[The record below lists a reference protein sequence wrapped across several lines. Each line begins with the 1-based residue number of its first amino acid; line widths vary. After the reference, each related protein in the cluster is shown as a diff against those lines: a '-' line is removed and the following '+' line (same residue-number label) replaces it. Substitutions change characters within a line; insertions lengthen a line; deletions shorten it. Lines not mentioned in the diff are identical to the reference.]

1 MLFKILRQK
10 GVIKTCLWIIA
21 IVIIIG
27 FTLWG
32 LPYRFGENKA
42 NLPRCA
48 GEIFGQKISLD
59 EFVDAYQAVKNQAI
73 MKYGQQF
80 QQYIQFIN
88 LEDEA
93 WNRIILLNTA
103 EKRKIRVTNKEIV
116 EQIKSFPFF
125 KKNDKFD
132 METYNLLL
140 NYVFRINPRKFEEQ
154 IRQSIITEKL
164 AEEILSKIDVSE
176 TELQNA
182 YSKENDTAKAMY
194 VLIEEELFKDAA
206 SITEEK
212 TADFYE
218 KNKADFKK
226 PQQVNVQYLHLDFTS
241 QKEQVSA
248 DEEEIKNYYLE
259 NKEQFKKEP
268 KENEEA
274 DIDSYRPLEE
284 VKAEIQDLITA
295 QKSREKA
302 LELAYE
308 ISDFLYED
316 KSFEEASKKFSL
328 PINETGFFSS
338 SDAIPN
344 VGWSYQFLTTA
355 FQLEKEQISDI
366 IQTPKGCY
374 IIKVI
379 DKKEPFIPPLDEI
392 KDAVKEVLVKK
403 EAREKAKEKAEYIL
417 SELRS
422 KVKEENFDF
431 SLAVENLSF
440 KINATD
446 SFKRGDYI
454 QNVGQSN
461 EFTDQAF
468 KLKKGEISGV
478 IEVSKGFVILTAIE
492 KQSFEQEKFKE
503 ERESFKQRLLEMKK
517 QEYYIEWF
525 KDLKKKANLKSN
537 LSGLIDKK

>member
-1 MLFKILRQK
+1 MLFKILRKK
-10 GVIKTCLWIIA
+10 GVIKTCLWFIA

-32 LPYRFGENKA
+32 LPYRFGEKRT

-48 GEIFGQKISLD
+48 GEIFGQKISVD

-88 LEDEA
+88 LEEEA
-93 WNRIILLNTA
+93 WNRIILLKTA
-103 EKRKIRVTNKEIV
+103 EKRNIRAANKEVI

-164 AEEILSKIDVSE
+164 AEEVLSKVDISE
-176 TELQNA
+176 TELQTA
-182 YSKENDTAKAMY
+182 YSKENDTAKVMY
-194 VLIEEELFKDAA
+194 ILIEEELLKD
-206 SITEEK
+206 SISVTEEK
-212 TADFYE
+212 IADFYE
-218 KNKADFKK
+218 KNKADFKR
-226 PQQVNVQYLHLDFTS
+226 PQQVNVRYLQIDFDS
-241 QKEQVSA
+241 QKEQVSIE
-248 DEEEIKNYYLE
+248 EEEIKNYYLE
-259 NKEQFKKEP
+259 NKEQFKKEL
-268 KENEEA
+268 KENEDT
-274 DIDSYRPLEE
+274 DIDPYRPLEE
-284 VKAEIQDLITA
+284 VKAEIKDLLTTK
-295 QKSREKA
+295 KSQEKA

-308 ISDFLYED
+308 VSDFLYED

-338 SDAIPN
+338 SEAIPN

-379 DKKEPFIPPLDEI
+379 DKKEPFIPPLNEI
-392 KDAVKEVLVKK
+392 KDSVREVLVKK
-403 EAREKAKEKAEYIL
+403 EARKKAKEKAESTL
-417 SELRS
+417 LELRS
-422 KVKEENFDF
+422 KAKEENFDF
-431 SLAVENLSF
+431 SSAVENLGF
-440 KINATD
+440 KINTTD

-461 EFTDQAF
+461 EFTEQAF
-468 KLKKGEISGV
+468 TLKEGEISGL
-478 IEVSKGFVILTAIE
+478 IEVSKGFVILKTIE

-503 ERESFKQRLLEMKK
+503 EREVFKQRLLEMKK
-517 QEYYIEWF
+517 QQYYIEWF
-525 KDLKKKANLKSN
+525 KDLKKKVRLKSN
-537 LSGLIDKK
+537 LSGLVDKK